1 MHSGQ
6 GGRLDSASIEA
17 LGACRCFLH
26 SLRSGMNENREEIDC
41 LVPGAGRSERMGSWK
56 PALPFGESTII
67 QTVVS
72 HALQVCAGVVL
83 VTGYRAAELA
93 LLFRDAPRVRLV
105 ENPDW
110 PLGMFSSIRRGAGH
124 VRTARFFI
132 MLGDMPW
139 TAPDVYRAL
148 LQCAPADFVY
158 PVFDGK
164 RGHPVLCNARVKD
177 DVLRADPASGSMKEI
192 AARRAVEEL
201 RWQDDSIHRDIDTME
216 DMA

>member
-1 MHSGQ
+1 V
-6 GGRLDSASIEA
+6 
-17 LGACRCFLH
+17 
-26 SLRSGMNENREEIDC
+26 DC

-72 HALQVCAGVVL
+72 RALRVCTRVVL

-93 LLFRDAPRVRLV
+93 VLFDGVPGVHLV

-110 PLGMFSSIRRGAGH
+110 PLGMFSSIRRGAEQ

-139 TAPDVYRAL
+139 AEPEVYRAL
-148 LQCAPADFVY
+148 LQRGPADFIY
-158 PVFDGK
+158 PVFGGR
-164 RGHPVLCNARVKD
+164 RGHPVLCSARVKD
-177 DVLRADPASGSMKEI
+177 EVLAADPSAGSMREI
-192 AARRAVEEL
+192 ASRCAVQEL
-201 RWQDDSIHRDIDTME
+201 PWHNDKIHRDIDTME
-216 DMA
+216 DLVR